1 MMQEIINQLR
11 ELSYNLSWS
20 WNNDFF
26 EVFEEINIDYW
37 IWSQKNPVL
46 FLEIINKQY
55 LFEMIEKKNLRE
67 KITGIYINYK
77 KYLQCEKYFDE
88 ILKLNKLEK
97 PSTPQ
102 ICYLSAEFGITKC
115 LKLYSGGL
123 GVLSGDHMKS
133 SSDLG
138 LPMVGIGLAYL
149 YGYFTQFINAEG
161 KQSELY
167 EKINFESLPMTLLTD
182 ETYKPVKI
190 SIDLPGRT
198 VNAQVWIVKIGNI
211 KLYLLD
217 TFVDENMVDD
227 KRITDILYG
236 GNIEKRI
243 QQEILLGIGGK
254 KLMDYLGYN
263 ILAYHMNEGHSAFL
277 CFERIST
284 AMKDH
289 KLNFAEAKKFC
300 YESNIF
306 TTHTPVPAGIDI
318 FTKDMMEKYFRKYA
332 ELELNISFDELFNEG
347 DLNKDEKENN
357 HFNMAYLAINNS
369 KYVNGVSKL
378 HAEVARKMW
387 NLPEDR
393 TQIGSVT
400 NGVHILSYVSKNSES
415 LYRKYFGDN
424 WINTP
429 NIWVQISNLP
439 DEDIWKMR
447 NRNRK
452 ELINYVRNKKYDQLV
467 KKGIFDKYNTDLT
480 EILDENTLTIGFAR
494 RFATYK
500 RGNFIFKDIDRLKK
514 IISNPVMPVQFVFS
528 GKAHPKD
535 EEGKYFISEILTFT
549 EDPYLKNKIIF
560 LENYE
565 LDVAKKLVHGCDV
578 WLNNP
583 RRPLEA
589 SGTSGMKVIANGGLN
604 FSILDGW
611 WAEAYKPEY
620 GWKIDSVNS
629 ADEMSTE
636 ARDWFEVNSM
646 YSVLENEILPTFYF
660 RNPQKI
666 PVQWVQKIKHSIR
679 DLAEIYNTGRMVK
692 EYFEKYYSKLVI

>member
-20 WNNDFF
+20 WSNDFF

-37 IWSQKNPVL
+37 LWSQKNPIL
-46 FLEIINKQY
+46 FLEMINKQY

-67 KITGIYINYK
+67 KITSIYLNYK
-77 KYLQCEKYFDE
+77 KYLQNRKYFDD
-88 ILKLNKLEK
+88 ILNLNKLEK
-97 PSTPQ
+97 PVTPQ

-138 LPMVGIGLAYL
+138 LPMVGVGLAYL
-149 YGYFTQFINAEG
+149 YGYFTQYINSEG

-167 EKINFESLPMTLLTD
+167 EKSYFESLPMTLLTD

-190 SIDLPGRT
+190 SIDLPGRA

-217 TFVDENMVDD
+217 TFVDENIVDD

-254 KLMDYLGYN
+254 RLMDYLGYN
-263 ILAYHMNEGHSAFL
+263 ILTYHMNEGHSAFL
-277 CFERIST
+277 CFERIAST
-284 AMKDH
+284 MKLH
-289 KLNFAEAKKFC
+289 KLDFADAKKLC
-300 YESNIF
+300 YDSNIF

-318 FTKDMMEKYFRKYA
+318 FTKDMMGKYFRNYA
-332 ELELNISFDELFNEG
+332 EMELNITFDELFNEG
-347 DLNKDEKENN
+347 DLTRDEKDNN

-378 HAEVARKMW
+378 HGEVARKMW
-387 NLPEDR
+387 NLPESR
-393 TQIGSVT
+393 SKIESIT
-400 NGVHILSYVSKNSES
+400 NGVHTLSYISKTSDT
-415 LYRKYFGDN
+415 LYKKYFGEN
-424 WINTP
+424 WIDTP
-429 NIWVQISNLP
+429 NIWNKICSLP

-467 KKGIFDKYNTDLT
+467 KKGLYDKYNTDLS
-480 EILDENTLTIGFAR
+480 EILDEDTLTIGFAR

-500 RGNFIFKDIDRLKK
+500 RGNFIFKDIERLKRM
-514 IISNPVMPVQFVFS
+514 ISNPVMPVQFVFS

-535 EEGKYFISEILTFT
+535 EEGKYFISEILSYT
-549 EDPYLKNKIIF
+549 EDPALKNKIIF

-589 SGTSGMKVIANGGLN
+589 SGTSGMKVIVNGGLN

-611 WAEAYKPEY
+611 WAEAYNPDY
-620 GWKIDSVNS
+620 GWKIESVDSK
-629 ADEMSTE
+629 DEMSTE

-646 YSVLENEILPTFYF
+646 YSVLESELLPTFYY

-666 PVQWVQKIKHSIR
+666 PVQWVQKIKNSIR
-679 DLAEIYNTGRMVK
+679 DLAEVYNTGRMVK